1 MNKPT
6 RATYSES
13 WDWSQLASLGEQL
26 RNEDSFSAQRDR
38 IVAMTSS
45 LIAGNVDVWLNENV
59 FRLPDWEDGRVF
71 SLQPALTGM
80 KLAIKEGKLFTQIGM
95 ATKDTP
101 LKHAPDSD
109 SHLTFASVPLTD
121 HGITLGAIQ
130 ITRPKRSTFST
141 EELNLLQGIGQIV
154 SVSLFASHRAEVEQF
169 RLRQLNLVREVS
181 AQIANVLD
189 LNELSRRVT
198 KLIQIT
204 FNYYYVA
211 IFTLESDSK
220 VFRFRS
226 SAVAPRKGRRKASIA
241 LEVEIGQGL
250 IGEAALYGK
259 QIVCDDVRA
268 DTRYRFIDSL
278 PETKSEVV
286 IPLKIEDR
294 VLGVLDVQSNQFHA
308 FHPNDLLILN
318 ALADNIAQAVEGAR
332 LYTGMR
338 RRANQLMLVSEVSKS
353 VSSTLNLST
362 IMQNAAYLIH
372 EKFGYSH
379 VSLFT
384 VHPNRRIIAY
394 EAGSG
399 KRSKKLEGYTISLDN
414 SKGLMVWA
422 ARLGKTILVNDV
434 TADDRYIPSPL
445 PPKNT
450 YSELCVPLIF
460 EDKVVGLL
468 DIQSDKLNAFTEDDQ
483 MMFEAVA
490 DTMAAAIRNADL
502 YRSEQ
507 WRRQVSDSLREVA
520 GLVSDNV
527 GVDEVLEMILS
538 ELDRNLPIDISAIWL
553 LQDDELCLSAV
564 HGIDANLLESVC
576 IANPDA
582 AYSMADALMSDVP
595 LIRRPADPIW
605 PSGLTA
611 GYENN
616 YSSIAAP
623 LRVGDRPLGVMTL
636 AHHTSG
642 RYGHEAQAITT
653 TFASYASV
661 AIENARLYDAAQEQA
676 YASAALLQVAQAVVS
691 LNDLDEILESIT
703 RIMPIL
709 VGVQRVALYRWDAE
723 RESFITSHRYAY
735 GFSEDEELVMT
746 EKEFLRGDFPLL
758 DFAREQS
765 CTITQALKPNAEPMS
780 WLVIQP
786 EALDEAHVASA
797 NRLLMAVP
805 ISIKNDMFGVMV
817 IEEAENG
824 RRFRARRIEI
834 INGIAQ
840 QAALAIQ
847 NDLLQQ
853 EMVVRER
860 LETEVQ
866 LARQIQ
872 QTFIPQFLPTRDAW
886 QFAAR
891 WRTAR
896 QVGGDFYDV
905 IELPNNKLGIFIADV
920 ADKGMPAA
928 LFMAL
933 TRTLVRAAVIEK
945 DSPVEVLRRVND
957 QLLPDTRQGMFVT
970 AVYGVLDPENGDFT
984 FVNAGHNPPFW
995 VKGNGDPE
1003 TDSDS
1008 LTDGRMVEKL
1018 TRTAIALGV
1027 VEQPRMQERTIS
1039 LAEGDM
1045 LLLYTDGLTE
1055 AFSPTG
1061 DLFGDARLADALGS
1075 VQKHTADEVLV
1086 LVEHRLNEFI
1096 ETVPLGDDLT
1106 MLAVKRVCPPPL
1118 TLPIA
1123 KE

>member
-1 MNKPT
+1 MTRMDKPA
-6 RATYSES
+6 RATHLEA
-13 WDWSQLASLGEQL
+13 WDWSLLASLGEQI

-38 IVAMTSS
+38 ITSMTGG
-45 LIAGNVDVWLNENV
+45 LLAGKVQVWLNENV
-59 FRLPDWEDGRVF
+59 FRLPDWEEGFVF
-71 SLQPALTGM
+71 PPQPSLAGM
-80 KLAIKEGKLFTQIGM
+80 KLAIKEGKLIVHSGIEKNAGALRRAQ
-95 ATKDTP
+95 
-101 LKHAPDSD
+101 DSA
-109 SHLTFASVPLTD
+109 SHQTFAVIPLID

-130 ITRPKRSTFST
+130 VTRPKRSSFSQ
-141 EELNLLQGIGQIV
+141 EELNLLQNISQIAA
-154 SVSLFASHRAEVEQF
+154 VSLFASHRAEVEQF
-169 RLRQLNLVREVS
+169 RLRQINLVREVS

-189 LNELSRRVT
+189 LDELSKRVT

-211 IFTLESDSK
+211 IFTLDAHSQS
-220 VFRFRS
+220 FRFRS
-226 SAVAPRKGRRKASIA
+226 SAAAPRKGRKKPSIP
-241 LEVEIGQGL
+241 LEVELGQGL
-250 IGEAALYGK
+250 VGEAALYGK

-268 DTRYRFIDSL
+268 DPRYRFIDSL

-294 VLGVLDVQSNQFHA
+294 VLGVLDVQSNQPHA

-332 LYTGMR
+332 LYNGLR
-338 RRANQLMLVSEVSKS
+338 RRANQLTLVSEVGRS
-353 VSSTLNLST
+353 VSSTLELST
-362 IMQNAAYLIH
+362 IMQNAAYLIN
-372 EKFGYSH
+372 EKFGFPY

-384 VHPNRRIIAY
+384 VHPNRRLIVY

-399 KRSKKLEGYTISLDN
+399 KRSKKLSGYRIPLDDPD
-414 SKGLMVWA
+414 GIMPWV
-422 ARLGKTILVNDV
+422 ARNAQTVLANDV
-434 TADDRYIPSPL
+434 SSHPRYIPSPL
-445 PPKNT
+445 PPRNT
-450 YSELCVPLIF
+450 KSELCVPFIF
-460 EDKVVGLL
+460 NGNVIGLL
-468 DIQSDKLNAFTEDDQ
+468 DIQSDKLNAFTQEDQ

-507 WRRQVSDSLREVA
+507 WRRQVADSLREVA
-520 GLVSDNV
+520 GLISDNA
-527 GVDEVLEMILS
+527 GVDEVLETILS

-553 LQDDELCLSAV
+553 LQDDELCLAAV
-564 HGIDANLLESVC
+564 HGVDAGRLENVC

-582 AYSMADALMSDVP
+582 VYAMAEAVMSDAP
-595 LIRRPADPIW
+595 IIRRADEPFWPA
-605 PSGLTA
+605 GLTA
-611 GYENN
+611 GYESD

-623 LRVGDRPLGVMTL
+623 LRVGERPLGVLTL

-642 RYGHEAQAITT
+642 RYGHEAQAITA

-691 LNDLDEILESIT
+691 LSDLDEILGSIT

-709 VGVQRVALYRWDAE
+709 VGVQRVALYRWDSEHGMFNA
-723 RESFITSHRYAY
+723 SHAY
-735 GFSEDEELVMT
+735 GFADAEDEESAMI
-746 EKEFLRGDFPLL
+746 EREFKLGGFPLL
-758 DFAREQS
+758 DLTSGQNRML
-765 CTITQALKPNAEPMS
+765 TIPLKPEADPRS
-780 WLVIQP
+780 WPEIQP
-786 EALDEAHVASA
+786 EAESESDGAE
-797 NRLLMAVP
+797 RLLIAVP
-805 ISIKNDMFGVMV
+805 VSIKNDMFGVMLV
-817 IEEAENG
+817 EEAEKG
-824 RRFRARRIEI
+824 RRFRERRIEI

-860 LETEVQ
+860 LETEAQ

-872 QTFIPQFLPTRDAW
+872 QTFIPQSLPTHKAW

-905 IELPNNKLGIFIADV
+905 IELPNNKIGLFIADV

-933 TRTLVRAAVIEK
+933 TRTLLRAAAVEF
-945 DSPVEVLRRVND
+945 DAPVDVLRRVND
-957 QLLPDTRQGMFVT
+957 QLLPDTQQGMFVT
-970 AVYGVLDPENGDFT
+970 AVYGVLDVFSGGFT

-995 VKGNGDPE
+995 LKEDG
-1003 TDSDS
+1003 S
-1008 LTDGRMVEKL
+1008 LEKL

-1027 VEQPRMQERTIS
+1027 KEQPNMQERTIL

-1055 AFSPTG
+1055 AFSPG
-1061 DLFGDARLADALGS
+1061 GELFGDERLASSLTCVPCS
-1075 VQKHTADEVLV
+1075 ADEILME
-1086 LVEHRLNEFI
+1086 VEERLNEFI
-1096 ETVPLGDDLT
+1096 ETNPLGDDMT
-1106 MLAVKRVCPPPL
+1106 MLAVKRG
-1118 TLPIA
+1118 
-1123 KE
+1123 